1 VPRVCDAADRAIDD
15 QVSRSSG
22 GAPPKKLRLSP
33 NRHPVGSLLRGL
45 LKVRSEPISLL
56 GSNVPGSGIRLLNT

>member
-1 VPRVCDAADRAIDD
+1 MLRVCDAADRAIDD

-45 LKVRSEPISLL
+45 LKVRSERISLL
-56 GSNVPGSGIRLLNT
+56 ARIRHQAID